1 MRRALSLSV
10 FYLLPMVFD
19 SILIFYSCFYNEA
32 WFRCGVLGNKKS
44 DCFCNPTFVVDSTGL
59 EPATPT
65 MST

>member
-19 SILIFYSCFYNEA
+19 SILVFYSCFITRHGFA
-32 WFRCGVLGNKKS
+32 AFWAIKKS

>member
-32 WFRCGVLGNKKS
+32 WFRCGVLGNQKS
-44 DCFCNPTFVVDSTGL
+44 GEKSGEVGSNRQ
-59 EPATPT
+59 
-65 MST
+65 